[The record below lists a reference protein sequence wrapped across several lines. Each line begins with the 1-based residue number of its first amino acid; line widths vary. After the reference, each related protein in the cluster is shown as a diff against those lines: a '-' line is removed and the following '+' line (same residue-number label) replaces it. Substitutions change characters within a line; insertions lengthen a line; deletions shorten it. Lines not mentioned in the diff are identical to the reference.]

1 MMKHVFP
8 ALLIVVVAVFGCMQR
23 PAPVASETQTVA
35 PADRPAI
42 AVEYVQVPSMQV
54 YERPAADS
62 TVTGSYGLS
71 EAISVLEVK
80 GDWKMIRTFDGT
92 GWVKSIDLATAEQVA
107 KVDLAEPRFY
117 VVPVQVPAR
126 AHGELEYQAKVNT
139 DGSVVEVK
147 LIKNTTGNEGL
158 ATANAQA
165 LEKAIFYPMVE
176 KGQRK
181 VFTYEHHVY
190 Y

>member
-1 MMKHVFP
+1 MMKHVFL
-8 ALLIVVVAVFGCMQR
+8 ALLIVVAASGCMQR
-23 PAPVASETQTVA
+23 PAPVANETQTVA

-42 AVEYVQVPSMQV
+42 AVEYVQVPAMQV
-54 YERPAADS
+54 YERPAADAA
-62 TVTGSYGLS
+62 VTGSYGLS
-71 EAISVLEVK
+71 EAISILEVK

-92 GWVKSIDLATAEQVA
+92 GWVKSVDLASAEA
-107 KVDLAEPRFY
+107 LSKVDLTEPRFY

-126 AHGELEYQAKVNT
+126 ARGELAYQAKVNT
-139 DGSVVEVK
+139 DGAVIEVK
-147 LIKNTTGNEGL
+147 LTRNTTGNEAL
-158 ATANAQA
+158 ANANAEA
-165 LEKAIFYPMVE
+165 LQKAVFYPMVD